1 MTPDEALR
9 RVRDPHNILQMT
21 DVELTEAA
29 VTLALEV
36 ERLRAI
42 EARATGY
49 TKLRGP
55 VLPDREAV
63 ARWILN
69 GDG

>member
-21 DVELTEAA
+21 DVELTEAV

-42 EARATGY
+42 ETRAQDYIKDPSGDPREDAVY
-49 TKLRGP
+49 Y
-55 VLPDREAV
+55 VLH
-63 ARWILN
+63 
-69 GDG
+69 G